1 MLTKCSPISQEGCWE
16 LLVEEAENI
25 GDGDLGQRPK
35 AETVFILFLFPF
47 MRYLKTVLGLF
58 RALQKPWN
66 FFIYFKRILKY
77 FKHSLLLA
85 F

>member
-35 AETVFILFLFPF
+35 AETVFILFLSRL

-58 RALQKPWN
+58 
-66 FFIYFKRILKY
+66 
-77 FKHSLLLA
+77 
-85 F
+85 

>member
-1 MLTKCSPISQEGCWE
+1 MLTKCSPISQESCWE

-35 AETVFILFLFPF
+35 AETVFILFLSRL

-58 RALQKPWN
+58 
-66 FFIYFKRILKY
+66 
-77 FKHSLLLA
+77 
-85 F
+85 

>member
-1 MLTKCSPISQEGCWE
+1 MLTKCSPISQESCWE

-35 AETVFILFLFPF
+35 AETVFIPINEVFKNCFRPVLSLAKALEFF
-47 MRYLKTVLGLF
+47 M
-58 RALQKPWN
+58 
-66 FFIYFKRILKY
+66 YFNQILKY
-77 FKHSLLLA
+77 FKNSLLIA